1 MGSPPPAMHV
11 MALALVLALLF
22 FMCSTSGATT
32 HLMLEPSG
40 GRAVLVEKRS
50 PKEVT
55 RQPEIIEVMPAPA
68 EEKKGQDKKEDT
80 KRAAILLD
88 KIMYAVQKAL
98 DENKVP
104 GKEGI
109 TLTPEDLAAFS
120 GGGLER
126 RGNAHNRVYWRCYF
140 NAVSCF

>member
-1 MGSPPPAMHV
+1 MHV
-11 MALALVLALLF
+11 MALVLALLF

-68 EEKKGQDKKEDT
+68 EEKKGQDKKVIEAT
-80 KRAAILLD
+80 NEVQVASNLD
-88 KIMYAVQKAL
+88 
-98 DENKVP
+98 
-104 GKEGI
+104 
-109 TLTPEDLAAFS
+109 F
-120 GGGLER
+120 
-126 RGNAHNRVYWRCYF
+126 H
-140 NAVSCF
+140 

>member
-1 MGSPPPAMHV
+1 MGPPPAMHV
-11 MALALVLALLF
+11 MALVLALLF

-55 RQPEIIEVMPAPA
+55 RQPEIIEVVPAPA
-68 EEKKGQDKKEDT
+68 EEKKGQDKK
-80 KRAAILLD
+80 
-88 KIMYAVQKAL
+88 